1 MSFLD
6 IKDPTKRDQIVKDY
20 FHSIKE
26 LKQKS
31 ENDKT
36 DNILQKL
43 ELEQTY
49 QPIINASKEST
60 TKITNEIKKKSS
72 STRIKKR
79 KVIGKKIL
87 LTPQ

>member
-60 TKITNEIKKKSS
+60 TKITNEIKKNRSGHGSKKEGYW
-72 STRIKKR
+72 KKR
-79 KVIGKKIL
+79 FC
-87 LTPQ
+87 